1 MSKTN
6 EDHRMSQS
14 PSFDA
19 ETLVEPLLAVH
30 SAPSVAWLADSATTA
45 AERGL
50 GALYSF
56 LCVSTEAGRGSA
68 GQLAVVKPA
77 SGTQGRS
84 QARLRHAFN
93 ADIFVLKFDLEEH
106 RQLADAMEQ
115 SHAIVVPELSG
126 VLPLDAESL
135 QRAQGELGVAEVWLL
150 PLHLNGATSGLQ
162 ILLMGDSASSRLEEA
177 ELLGRHIAV
186 ALAKLRDLEASRR
199 RGDVDAVRWIYDE
212 RRFQEELGQETRRAQ
227 RHHRPL
233 SVLLLR
239 ILNLDDIQRRYGRFL
254 AERVLRQV
262 AARLDDA
269 MRDTDFLGSS
279 GEDGFATILVEADHA
294 GADRARTRLLEGLH
308 TMKLSDTNLPSLE
321 LRLACA
327 TATLVEDGENMQELL
342 SAVAERLREQEVVQ
356 EDVAAAG

>member
-1 MSKTN
+1 MT
-6 EDHRMSQS
+6 EDSRMSQS
-14 PSFDA
+14 PSYDA

-30 SAPSVAWLADSATTA
+30 SAPSVAWLADAATTA
-45 AERGL
+45 SERGL

-56 LCVSTEAGRGSA
+56 LCVSMGSGSSA

-84 QARLRHAFN
+84 QARLRHALN
-93 ADIFVLKFDLEEH
+93 ADIFVVKFGLEEH
-106 RQLADAMEQ
+106 QPLADAMKQ
-115 SHAIVVPELSG
+115 SHAFVVPELSDA
-126 VLPLDAESL
+126 LPLAAETL
-135 QRAQGELGVAEVWLL
+135 RRAQRELGVAEVWLL
-150 PLHLNGATSGLQ
+150 PLHWNGASAGLQ
-162 ILLMGDSASSRLEEA
+162 ILLMGGSAARRLAEA
-177 ELLGRHIAV
+177 ELLGRHVAV
-186 ALAKLRDLEASRR
+186 ALANLRDLEASRR

-212 RRFQEELGQETRRAQ
+212 RRFQEELEQETRRAQ

-233 SVLLLR
+233 SILLLR
-239 ILNLDDIQRRYGRFL
+239 ILNLDHIQRRYGRFL

-279 GEDGFATILVEADHA
+279 GENGFATILVEADRA
-294 GADRARTRLLEGLH
+294 GAERARTRLLEGLH

-327 TATLVEDGENMQELL
+327 TATLSEDGENMQELL
-342 SAVAERLREQEVVQ
+342 SAVTERLREQEVVQ